1 MTRSVVPAVRS
12 RYASRAVQTATVASP
27 LAELHP
33 DQLICAMTAARFLG
47 VATRTLERWRS
58 RGFGPRF
65 VKIGD
70 GLIRYRVRA
79 LVEWAAAREQ
89 TSTNG

>member
-1 MTRSVVPAVRS
+1 MQPAV
-12 RYASRAVQTATVASP
+12 VASP

-33 DQLICAMTAARFLG
+33 DQLIDGMTAARFLG
-47 VATRTLERWRS
+47 VATRTLERWRA

-65 VKIGD
+65 VKVGD

-79 LVEWAAAREQ
+79 MIEWSTAREQ
-89 TSTNG
+89 SSTAG